1 MEHKVL
7 QQEAGEDVLAA
18 RWLGSRDPLRLEGT
32 LSSTLPMAG
41 GEHLGPVWVG
51 RFWCWGAVGEEI

>member
-18 RWLGSRDPLRLEGT
+18 RWPGSRDPLRLEGT

-41 GEHLGPVWVG
+41 GEHLAPCG
-51 RFWCWGAVGEEI
+51 WGGFGVGEL